1 MKKMWFM
8 IIHIGREQ
16 MGIQMNVFLIN
27 ISVASF
33 VIITFYWIFEFW
45 SRNLEIV
52 GYHIILSYSMVGWN

>member
-1 MKKMWFM
+1 M

-33 VIITFYWIFEFW
+33 VITFY
-45 SRNLEIV
+45 
-52 GYHIILSYSMVGWN
+52 